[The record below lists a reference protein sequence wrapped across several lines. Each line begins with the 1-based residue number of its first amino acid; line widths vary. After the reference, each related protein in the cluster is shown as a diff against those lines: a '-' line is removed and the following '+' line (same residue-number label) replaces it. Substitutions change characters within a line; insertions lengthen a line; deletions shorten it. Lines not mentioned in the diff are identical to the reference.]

1 VTTIAARLRGQ
12 AVGRALVA
20 GRWTPQT
27 GGRFL
32 LPELSRYEGA
42 AAWLY
47 QLLTWELEL
56 QGNRHH
62 QRHRP
67 KNRRKSEA
75 GSGASA
81 LAADPIAA

>member
-1 VTTIAARLRGQ
+1 MAEDK
-12 AVGRALVA
+12 
-20 GRWTPQT
+20 T

-56 QGNRHH
+56 KGSRYRPQ
-62 QRHRP
+62 RP
-67 KNRRKSEA
+67 KSRGKSEA

-81 LAADPIAA
+81 LAGYPMAA